1 MELREIQADALEE
14 IAAEKAREAC
24 RRLDGPA
31 MVEDT
36 GLFIHHLHGFPGPY
50 SAYVF
55 RTLGNQGV
63 LRLLR
68 DVTDRGATFQSV
80 FAYCQPDGAPECFPS
95 AVPGVIASE
104 CRGEGWGYDPI
115 FVAEGASG
123 RTYGELGD
131 DKNQLSPPPCG
142 AGEPCPL
149 DSQPRKLD
157 LNRRTV
163 QEAHLD
169 QECRAPSG
177 LVQATSSETECLSV
191 SGPFRVAARPAT
203 LRPFAPRRRLKGR
216 CSSATSWHPPG
227 IADPAWSS

>member
-1 MELREIQADALEE
+1 MQTPLKFATSNKHKFTEVQAILADYGIPVEMAPMELREIQADVLEE

-36 GLFIHHLHGFPGPY
+36 GLFIDCLNGFPGPY

-63 LRLLR
+63 LRLLEE
-68 DVTDRGATFQSV
+68 VADRGATFQSV

-104 CRGEGWGYDPI
+104 CRGAGWGYDPI
-115 FVAEGASG
+115 FVAEGALG

-131 DKNQLSPPPCG
+131 DKNQLSH
-142 AGEPCPL
+142 
-149 DSQPRKLD
+149 R
-157 LNRRTV
+157 
-163 QEAHLD
+163 
-169 QECRAPSG
+169 
-177 LVQATSSETECLSV
+177 
-191 SGPFRVAARPAT
+191 RVALESLARWIHNP
-203 LRPFAPRRRLKGR
+203 
-216 CSSATSWHPPG
+216 
-227 IADPAWSS
+227 

>member
-1 MELREIQADALEE
+1 MQTPLKFVTSNRHKFTEVQAILADYGIPVEMVPMELREIQADALEE

-24 RRLDGPA
+24 RRLAGPA

-80 FAYCQPDGAPECFPS
+80 FAYCHPDGAPECFPS

-131 DKNQLSPPPCG
+131 DKNQLSH
-142 AGEPCPL
+142 
-149 DSQPRKLD
+149 R
-157 LNRRTV
+157 
-163 QEAHLD
+163 
-169 QECRAPSG
+169 
-177 LVQATSSETECLSV
+177 
-191 SGPFRVAARPAT
+191 RVALESLAR
-203 LRPFAPRRRLKGR
+203 
-216 CSSATSWHPPG
+216 WIHNPG
-227 IADPAWSS
+227 NSR